1 MQVNAIRQQHKFWIR
16 SNQHQPL
23 QEVLCFLVR
32 KIVAKHNRVVRGH
45 RAHGESLSNGNDR

>member
-1 MQVNAIRQQHKFWIR
+1 MQVNTICQQHKFWIR

-32 KIVAKHNRVVRGH
+32 KIVGKYNRVVRG
-45 RAHGESLSNGNDR
+45 RTAHGESLSNGNDC